1 MHDRIK
7 KGANL
12 LDDHV
17 FQFDFLND
25 DFTKLLKP
33 LQEII
38 NIPKKQKK
46 LVIYINPPYAEG
58 DNVRGIGRKD
68 VHVCKIHTKYQTL
81 MAKASSEM
89 FAQFFTR
96 IYQDSPNIIL
106 AEFSKLKILQ
116 APNYSDF
123 RSFFRASIEKF
134 FVVPADSFDNV
145 KGDFPIGFFIWN
157 LNKDEAFEQT
167 IADVYDTKGNFIGE
181 KTISTYDNSK
191 YISDWLEIYSKNIS
205 NNYVGHMA
213 SVGND
218 FQNQRMIFVD
228 NEEKENWKK
237 GGRHTR
243 ITTENLI
250 PVSIYFA
257 VRKCIEAT
265 WLIDRDQFL
274 FPNEGWKTD
283 SEFQN
288 DCLAFTLFSNNI
300 QSKYGT
306 NHWIPFTEQE
316 VNAREKFESNFM
328 SKFIKGKI
336 KPDDKV
342 DLFVVSEPKAH
353 YEVPLNFS
361 EEATAVFDAGR
372 ELWKY
377 YHKQPNCNVNAS
389 LYDIREHFQGR
400 NEAGKMNNK
409 SSDETY
415 MQLISDL
422 RLKLKKLAEKIEP
435 KVYEY
440 EFLKL

>member
-1 MHDRIK
+1 M
-7 KGANL
+7 
-12 LDDHV
+12 
-17 FQFDFLND
+17 
-25 DFTKLLKP
+25 
-33 LQEII
+33 
-38 NIPKKQKK
+38 
-46 LVIYINPPYAEG
+46 
-58 DNVRGIGRKD
+58 
-68 VHVCKIHTKYQTL
+68 
-81 MAKASSEM
+81 
-89 FAQFFTR
+89 
-96 IYQDSPNIIL
+96 
-106 AEFSKLKILQ
+106 Q

-316 VNAREKFESNFM
+316 VNARA
-328 SKFIKGKI
+328 
-336 KPDDKV
+336 
-342 DLFVVSEPKAH
+342 VSYTHLTLP
-353 YEVPLNFS
+353 
-361 EEATAVFDAGR
+361 T
-372 ELWKY
+372 
-377 YHKQPNCNVNAS
+377 
-389 LYDIREHFQGR
+389 
-400 NEAGKMNNK
+400 
-409 SSDETY
+409 
-415 MQLISDL
+415 SDL
-422 RLKLKKLAEKIEP
+422 
-435 KVYEY
+435 V
-440 EFLKL
+440 